1 VFLRSYDSLEY
12 PLIFLHGEDGYA
24 IDILSFNVNLNEYNS
39 HKTVS
44 SKQFYAYR
52 MMVRHHIYNH
62 LHNYRKLINK
72 YWVSKQYFFNLIKNM
87 YKYYNNTKI
96 M

>member
-1 VFLRSYDSLEY
+1 MFLRSYDSLEY

-44 SKQFYAYR
+44 SKHYR
-52 MMVRHHIYNH
+52 LMVRHHIYNH

-87 YKYYNNTKI
+87 YKHYNNTKR